1 VEATGLGIEGHETKW
16 AIFFA
21 PNNKQPGTEDDETKW
36 ALFLGSNQQ
45 DNKRQNESC
54 FWAPNNRTTTN
65 KEGHQTKRG
74 LVLGST
80 QQEKCQTAN
89 GFQLQNKLP
98 DNFLNGHKQ

>member
-1 VEATGLGIEGHETKW
+1 MSL
-16 AIFFA
+16 FFS

-36 ALFLGSNQQ
+36 ALFWGSNQQ

-65 KEGHQTKRG
+65 KEDHETKRG

-89 GFQLQNKLP
+89 GFQLQNKRAR
-98 DNFLNGHKQ
+98 